1 MGKGTRTALVI
12 LTALIVLICI
22 YCLSFT
28 FKVNSIENKAVA
40 LAEKAIPLQD
50 PLKRYPGNQLAQFLY
65 EDSVHQ
71 SRIGYKNRYL
81 DSIAN
86 EKVYLWNTFK
96 SCKEQQL
103 NLGLDLQG
111 GMSVVLQVSLKE
123 LLQSLSDNSRDPNF
137 NKALDLAEQKM
148 TSSNNDY
155 VTLFIQTFKELKPN
169 DKLASVFATR
179 NNKDEID
186 FESSDDKVEKFI
198 RKQSADAINRTYS
211 IIQSRIDQFGTKQP
225 TVTLEPNKGRITVEI
240 AGVDNPARVRRL
252 LQATANLEF
261 WETYKATEIAKSIND
276 ANTALKNYL
285 DTQKDLGKDSATVS
299 KAKNLLTG
307 AMDSSTAKNDSSSKK
322 EVNPLTGGKNAKKDT
337 SQAKKF
343 EEFKNE
349 NPLFAVL
356 QPAVDN
362 NNQFQASPVIGY
374 VSALDTAKLTEY
386 LSNPDVRAVF
396 PKDVDFLYSAKS
408 FGDKQKF
415 YSIYAIKKNTNDGKA
430 PLDGS
435 VVTQARQDY
444 DQNGQ
449 VVVSMQMNTIG
460 GKTWRDLTRKA
471 ASVKDKEGNGAC
483 VAIVLDQQ
491 VYSAPHV
498 NGEIDGGNS
507 QISGGFDVTEATD
520 LANVLKTG
528 KLPASARII
537 EEELVGPSLG
547 AQSIHAGLIS
557 LGVSFLLIVIFMLFF
572 YSSAGFVADLVLL
585 LNLFMII
592 GLMAGFGST
601 LTLPGLAGLVLTLG
615 IAVDANV
622 IIYERVKEELREGK
636 GLYIAVQDGFKH
648 SLSAILDGNITTL
661 LTAVI
666 LAWIGVGP
674 VKGFAITLIIG
685 ILTTLFTALLI
696 SKIIIE
702 RRLERKKTL
711 EFQTSWTKNFLHG
724 INYDFIGKRKFTYA
738 ISSVIIIIG
747 LISFFTRGFEMGIDF
762 KGGREY
768 KIRFEKSV
776 NTNDIRDALDKTL
789 GNGTIVKQF
798 GSANQVKIT
807 TSYLINKTGKEVD
820 AQVENAV
827 FKGLQKFIPNTSLET
842 YKRVNE
848 MSSTKVDPTISVDFK
863 RSSILATIF
872 SLFVIFIYILVR
884 FRKYGYSVGAIAATA
899 HDAFIVLALF
909 SLLHGIVPFAMEVDA
924 TFIAALLTIIG
935 YSLNDTVII
944 FDRLRE
950 YLKQRPNAD
959 MKDTMNAAI
968 NSTLS
973 RTFNTAFTVFI
984 VVFILFLFGGSVLK
998 AFAFAML
1005 IGVVVGCYSSV
1016 FIASP
1021 IMYDLDKDHAKYTNK
1036 KPERVS
1042 PVKKK
1047 DKV

>member
-28 FKVNSIENKAVA
+28 FKVNSIESKAVA
-40 LAEKAIPLQD
+40 LAEKSIPMQD
-50 PLKRYPGNQLAQFLY
+50 LEKRYPGNQLAQFLY
-65 EDSVHQ
+65 EDSVQQ
-71 SRIGYKNRYL
+71 SRITYKNRYL

-86 EKVYLWNTFK
+86 EKVFLWNTYK

-137 NKALDLAEQKM
+137 NKALDVAEQQM
-148 TSSNNDY
+148 ASSSSDY
-155 VTLFIQTFKELKPN
+155 LTLFIKAFKELKPN
-169 DKLASVFATR
+169 DKLATIFATK
-179 NNKDEID
+179 NSKDDKIT
-186 FESSDDKVEKFI
+186 FESSDADVESYI
-198 RKQSADAINRTYS
+198 RKQSSDAITTTYN
-211 IIQSRIDQFGTKQP
+211 ILHSRIDQFGTKEP
-225 TVTLEPNKGRITVEI
+225 TIRLDLSKGRITVEI
-240 AGVDNPARVRRL
+240 AGVDNPARVRKL

-276 ANTALKNYL
+276 ANTTLKNFL
-285 DTQKDLGKDSATVS
+285 DTQKDLGKDSATLA
-299 KAKNLLTG
+299 KAKNILTG
-307 AMDSSTAKNDSSSKK
+307 ATDSSASTA
-322 EVNPLTGGKNAKKDT
+322 VNPLSGKKDVKT
-337 SQAKKF
+337 DSVAEKKKQF

-349 NPLFAVL
+349 NPLFSVL

-362 NNQFQASPVIGY
+362 NNQFQPSPVIGY

-386 LSNPDVRAVF
+386 LTNPDVKSVF
-396 PKDVDFLYSAKS
+396 PKDLEFLYSAKS

-415 YSIYAIKKNTNDGKA
+415 YTIYAIKKSSNDGKA

-449 VVVSMQMNTIG
+449 IVVSMQMNSIG
-460 GKTWRDLTRKA
+460 ARTWRDMTRKN
-471 ASVKDKEGNGAC
+471 VGNSI
-483 VAIVLDQQ
+483 AIVLDNQ
-491 VYSAPHV
+491 VYSAPNV
-498 NGEIDGGNS
+498 NGEIDGGSS
-507 QISGGFDVTEATD
+507 QISGGFDVQEATD

-537 EEELVGPSLG
+537 EEVLVGPSLG
-547 AQSIHAGLIS
+547 QQAIHAGLIS
-557 LGVSFLLIVIFMLFF
+557 LAVSFLLIVVFMIFF
-572 YSSAGFVADLVLL
+572 YSSAGIVANLVLL

-622 IIYERVKEELREGK
+622 IIYERVKEELRLGK
-636 GLYIAVQDGFKH
+636 GLYIAAQEGFKH
-648 SLSAILDGNITTL
+648 SLPAILDGNITTL
-661 LTAVI
+661 LTGII

-685 ILTTLFTALLI
+685 ILTTLFTALLL
-696 SKIIIE
+696 SRIIIE
-702 RRLERKKTL
+702 RRLESGKGL
-711 EFQTSWTKNFLHG
+711 SFQTSFTKNFLQG
-724 INYDFIGKRKFTYA
+724 YNFDFIGKRKITYA
-738 ISSVIIIIG
+738 ISAVIIIIG
-747 LISFFTRGFEMGIDF
+747 LASFFTRGFEMGIDF

-768 KIRFEKSV
+768 KVRFEKPV
-776 NTNDIRDALDKTL
+776 NTTEVSEALTKTL
-789 GNGTIVKQF
+789 GDGAIVKQF
-798 GSANQVKIT
+798 GAANQVKIT
-807 TSYLINKTGKEVD
+807 TSYLIDQPGKEID
-820 AQVENAV
+820 GKVENAV
-827 FKGLQKFIPNTSLET
+827 FEGLKKFLPNTSFET
-842 YKRVNE
+842 FKRVNE
-848 MSSTKVDPTISVDFK
+848 MSTSKVDPTISVDF
-863 RSSILATIF
+863 RNSSILATLL
-872 SLFVIFIYILVR
+872 SLVVIFVYLLIR
-884 FRKYGYSVGAIAATA
+884 FRKKGYSIGAIAATA
-899 HDAFIVLALF
+899 HDAFVVMALF
-909 SLLHGIVPFAMEVDA
+909 SILHGIVPFAMEIDA
-924 TFIAALLTIIG
+924 TFIAALLTVIG

-950 YLKQRPNAD
+950 YLKLRPNAN

-984 VVFILFLFGGSVLK
+984 VVFILFLFGGSSLK
-998 AFAFAML
+998 AFSFAML
-1005 IGVVVGCYSSV
+1005 IGVVVGCYSSI

-1021 IMYDLDKDHAKYTNK
+1021 IMYDLDKDHDSYTKPTTAKPST
-1036 KPERVS
+1036 E
-1042 PVKKK
+1042 KKK
-1047 DKV
+1047 

>member
-1 MGKGTRTALVI
+1 MGKGTRTALI
-12 LTALIVLICI
+12 LLTSLIVLICI

-28 FKVNSIENKAVA
+28 FVVRSVEQKAVE
-40 LAEKAIPLQD
+40 LSEKNISMQD
-50 PLKRYPGNQLAQFLY
+50 PASLYPGNQLAQFLY
-65 EDSVHQ
+65 EDSIHQ
-71 SRIGYKNRYL
+71 ARISYKNRYL
-81 DSIAN
+81 DSVAN
-86 EKVYLWNTFK
+86 EKVFGWITYK
-96 SCKEQQL
+96 SAKEQQL
-103 NLGLDLQG
+103 NIGLDLQG

-123 LLQSLSDNSRDPNF
+123 LLLSLSDNSRDPNF
-137 NKALDLAEQKM
+137 NKALEVAEQKM
-148 TSSNNDY
+148 ASSNSDY

-179 NNKDEID
+179 NNKDDITY
-186 FESSDDKVEKFI
+186 ESSDADVEKFI
-198 RKQSADAINRTYS
+198 RKQSGDAINRTYS

-261 WETYKATEIAKSIND
+261 WETYKATQIAKSLND

-285 DTQKDLGKDSATVS
+285 QTQKDLGKDSSAIE
-299 KAKNLLTG
+299 
-307 AMDSSTAKNDSSSKK
+307 TAKDLLSGKTDSTKTD
-322 EVNPLTGGKNAKKDT
+322 EINPLSGAKTTKKDT

-349 NPLFAVL
+349 NPFFAIL

-362 NNQFQASPVIGY
+362 NNQFQESPVIGY
-374 VSALDTAKLTEY
+374 VSALDTAELSRN
-386 LSNPDVRAVF
+386 LSNENVRNVF
-396 PKDVDFLYSAKS
+396 PKDIDFMLSAKP

-415 YSIYAIKKNTNDGKA
+415 YSVYAIKRNTNDGKA

-460 GKTWRDLTRKA
+460 GKTWRDLTRKNIG
-471 ASVKDKEGNGAC
+471 SNI
-483 VAIVLDQQ
+483 AIVLDNQ
-491 VYSAPHV
+491 VYSAPNV
-498 NGEIDGGNS
+498 NSEIDGGSS
-507 QISGGFDVTEATD
+507 QISGGFDIQEATD

-547 AQSIHAGLIS
+547 QQSINAGLIS
-557 LGVSFLLIVIFMLFF
+557 LGVSFLLIVGFMLFF
-572 YSSAGFVADLVLL
+572 YSSAGLVANIVLL
-585 LNLFMII
+585 LNLFMIV
-592 GLMAGFGST
+592 GLMAGFQFT

-636 GLYIAVQDGFKH
+636 GLYVSVQDGFKH
-648 SLSAILDGNITTL
+648 SLSAILDGNVTTL

-685 ILTTLFTALLI
+685 IATTLFTALLI
-696 SKIIIE
+696 SKIIID
-702 RRLERKKTL
+702 RRLEKGKGLTV
-711 EFQTSWTKNFLHG
+711 QTNLTKNFLQG
-724 INYDFIGKRKFTYA
+724 INFDFIGKRKITYA
-738 ISSVIIIIG
+738 ISTVIIILG
-747 LISFFTRGFEMGIDF
+747 FVSFFTRGFEMGIDF

-768 KIRFEKSV
+768 KIRFEKAVS
-776 NTNDIRDALDKTL
+776 TNDIRESLNKTL

-798 GSANQVKIT
+798 GSANQVKVT

-820 AQVENAV
+820 AEVETAV
-827 FKGLQKFIPNTSLET
+827 FNGLQKFLPNTSFET
-842 YKRVNE
+842 FKRVNE

-872 SLFVIFIYILVR
+872 SLVVIFFYILIR
-884 FRKYGYSVGAIAATA
+884 FRKYGYSIGAIAATA

-909 SLLHGIVPFAMEVDA
+909 SILHGIVPFAMEVDA

-950 YLKQRPNAD
+950 YLKMRPNAA

-984 VVFILFLFGGSVLK
+984 VVFILFLFGGSVLR
-998 AFAFAML
+998 AFSFAML

-1021 IMYDLDKDHAKYTNK
+1021 IMYDLDKDHDKYTGKNADK
-1036 KPERVS
+1036 TAAT
-1042 PVKKK
+1042 KKK
-1047 DKV
+1047 